1 MKSKMP
7 FALFVVLALSAC
19 QKETTQPVLKS
30 TQSNEISSQSVN
42 FDESIHF
49 PVLITG
55 GAKTSFFCSFHTP
68 AGTDTI
74 FLREMVFIFSQRS
87 DLAVLTKARLFINQ
101 NMIGAHPLTNS
112 DTVIFAWAKAIAIP
126 YSEFESWMYLN
137 IVGSGPTNSSYKIDL
152 VRAKFYQQEAAP
164 ERVLQTIN
172 LPQPGYK
179 MIYK

>member
-1 MKSKMP
+1 MKPKLLI
-7 FALFVVLALSAC
+7 ALIMCATAC

-30 TQSNEISSQSVN
+30 TQSNEISSQSVT

-49 PVLITG
+49 PVFITG

-74 FLREMVFIFSQRS
+74 FLREMVFLFAQRS

-101 NMIGAHPLTNS
+101 NMIGAQPLTNS

-137 IVGSGPTNSSYKIDL
+137 IVGSGPANSSYKIDL
-152 VRAKFYQQEAAP
+152 VRAKFYQQSAPP